1 MLRTIKPKN
10 ARSKRVLDARE
21 PKLKENAKKAIFVRG
36 SSTSNDVTQA
46 LTDLYSLKKPA
57 AVNFTKRNMIR
68 PFEDGSSLE
77 FFAQKNDASLIV
89 FGSHSKKRPNNLTW
103 ARMFDYHVLDMIEL
117 LMVKFT
123 SLKNFKTPK
132 TAVGMRPVM
141 LFCGPIFEAHPT
153 FRHIRSL
160 FLDFFRGQDASLID
174 VAGLQQMIVISADEA
189 VDGQPIP
196 RVHFRVYSIST
207 CKSGHKLPRV
217 ELVEMGPRIDFQVG
231 RVQEAAEDILKE
243 AMRRP
248 KQLEMKK
255 KKNVDVDSIGDK
267 IARVHT
273 GKQDLS
279 KLQTRKMKGLKRK
292 DESDEDEDGKDVK
305 RVKMA

>member
-10 ARSKRVLDARE
+10 ARSKRALDARE
-21 PKLKENAKKAIFVRG
+21 PKLKENGKKAILVRG
-36 SSTSNDVTQA
+36 SSTSNDVTSA
-46 LTDLYSLKKPA
+46 LTDIFSLKKPA
-57 AVNFTKRNMIR
+57 AVNFTKRNTIR

-103 ARMFDYHVLDMIEL
+103 IRMFDYHVLDMVEL
-117 LMVKFT
+117 LMVEYRSLT
-123 SLKNFKTPK
+123 SFKTPK

-141 LFCGPIFEAHPT
+141 LFCGPVFEAHPT

-160 FLDFFRGQDASLID
+160 FLDFFRGQDGSLID
-174 VAGLQQMIVISADEA
+174 VAGVQQMIVVSADEA
-189 VDGQPIP
+189 VDGQPLP
-196 RVHFRVYSIST
+196 RVHFRVYSMST

-217 ELVEMGPRIDFQVG
+217 ELVEMGPRIDFRIG
-231 RVQEAAEDILKE
+231 RVQEAKEDVLKE
-243 AMRRP
+243 AMRKP

-255 KKNVDVDSIGDK
+255 KKNIDVDSIGDK
-267 IARVHT
+267 VARIHT
-273 GKQDLS
+273 GKQDLG

-292 DESDEDEDGKDVK
+292 EGIEQDEAVK
-305 RVKMA
+305 KMKLV